1 MDLIVPLPFLG
12 HNFTAVRAGTRTS
25 RCESCYYFCFFRFVQ
40 QEARIWYHMMCD
52 VVFRGHSAQTDFGA
66 VVSPKVYHHPAKRS
80 LSMCEHTGEV
90 LGDFVVVFHRDICP
104 EDSLIRRR
112 NYLTTE
118 TANSLQPPR
127 ARIYRKLGSP
137 SPILLWIRPRHD
149 SVGFGSACC
158 GAPMPQ

>member
-40 QEARIWYHMMCD
+40 QETRIWYHMMCD
-52 VVFRGHSAQTDFGA
+52 VVFGGHSAQTDFGA
-66 VVSPKVYHHPAKRS
+66 VVSPKVHHHPAKRS

-118 TANSLQPPR
+118 TANSLSAAAGPDLSKTR
-127 ARIYRKLGSP
+127 NLIARLAS
-137 SPILLWIRPRHD
+137 D
-149 SVGFGSACC
+149 
-158 GAPMPQ
+158 